1 MASGC
6 ACVLPDPHRPQ
17 QERLKALK
25 RYFISV
31 LRIVMANEQYHGSRL
46 SSSTVK
52 KNYKNTPGTALFF
65 LFSHSV
71 CSIFNS
77 RLLNKRPTTNLIN
90 HNNNDRPNVCP
101 VLVRNVGG
109 LDRECML

>member
-31 LRIVMANEQYHGSRL
+31 LRIVMANEHHLHGSRL

-65 LFSHSV
+65 LVTLYVVF
-71 CSIFNS
+71 
-77 RLLNKRPTTNLIN
+77 LI
-90 HNNNDRPNVCP
+90 RGY
-101 VLVRNVGG
+101 LIRGQQQI
-109 LDRECML
+109 